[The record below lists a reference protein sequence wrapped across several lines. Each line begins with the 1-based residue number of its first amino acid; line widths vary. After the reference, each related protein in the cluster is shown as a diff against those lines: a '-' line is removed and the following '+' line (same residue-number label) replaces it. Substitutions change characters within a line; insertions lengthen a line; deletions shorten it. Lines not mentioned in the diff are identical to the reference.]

1 MNRDSLYAVFFGA
14 VQMKNEPNPSRRN
27 FLKQASVLGATA
39 VASPAAFDK
48 FRLSEGEQTGENYHF
63 LFQGDSITDGN
74 RSRNEDL
81 NHVLGHGYAYLI
93 AAKLGFSLPRK
104 NFHFI
109 NRGVSGNQITDLAHR
124 WPEDTIALKPDLLSI
139 LIGVNDTMNEAG
151 GNKNSTSPGFETNYR
166 ALLAETMQQLPSVQ
180 LVIMEPFLL
189 PVGRLKDNWSRYQE
203 AISGR
208 QDAAKKL
215 ADEFNAVYVPL
226 QDKFTK
232 AAKQYPSETYWLWDG
247 VHPMPGGHELIA
259 LEWIE
264 QVGKKLPFI
273 R

>member
-1 MNRDSLYAVFFGA
+1 
-14 VQMKNEPNPSRRN
+14 MKNEQNPSRRN

-48 FRLSEGEQTGENYHF
+48 ISFSEGGQTGENYHF

-93 AAKLGFSLPRK
+93 AAKLGYALPQK
-104 NFHFI
+104 NFHFF
-109 NRGVSGNQITDLAHR
+109 NRGVSGNQITDLARR

-139 LIGVNDTMNEAG
+139 LIGVNDTMNEIN
-151 GNKNSTSPGFETNYR
+151 GNQNSTIPGFERDYR
-166 ALLAETMQQLPSVQ
+166 ALLTETIQQLPSVQ

-189 PVGRLKDNWSRYQE
+189 QAGRLKDNWSRCQE

-208 QDAAKKL
+208 QSAAKKL
-215 ADEFNAVYVPL
+215 ADEFKAVYVPL

-232 AAKQYPSETYWLWDG
+232 AAKQYPPDTYWLWDG
-247 VHPMPGGHELIA
+247 IHPMPNGHELIA
-259 LEWIE
+259 LEWIG
-264 QVGKKLPFI
+264 QVSKKLPFI

>member
-1 MNRDSLYAVFFGA
+1 
-14 VQMKNEPNPSRRN
+14 MKKETAHSRRN

-39 VASPAAFDK
+39 VATPAAFGK
-48 FRLSEGEQTGENYHF
+48 IRFSEDEQSGENYHF

-93 AAKLGFSLPRK
+93 AAKLGYSLPQK
-104 NFHFI
+104 NFHFS
-109 NRGVSGNQITDLAHR
+109 NRGVSGNQITDLVQR
-124 WPEDTIALKPDLLSI
+124 WPDDTIALKPDLLSI
-139 LIGVNDTMNEAG
+139 LIGVNDTRNEAG
-151 GNKNSTSPGFETNYR
+151 GNKNATISGFEHNYR
-166 ALLAETMQQLPSVQ
+166 ALLSETMRQLPSVQ

-189 PVGRLKDNWSRYQE
+189 PVGKMKSDWSRYQE

-208 QDAAKKL
+208 QAAAKKL
-215 ADEFNAVYVPL
+215 ADEFKAVYVPL

-232 AAKQYPSETYWLWDG
+232 AAKQYPPETYWLWDG
-247 VHPMPGGHELIA
+247 VHPMPNGHELIA
-259 LEWIE
+259 LEWIG

-273 R
+273 LTKP

>member
-1 MNRDSLYAVFFGA
+1 MA
-14 VQMKNEPNPSRRN
+14 NEQNPSRRN

-39 VASPAAFDK
+39 VASPAALDQIRFT
-48 FRLSEGEQTGENYHF
+48 EGGQIGENYHF

-93 AAKLGFSLPRK
+93 AAKLGYALPQK
-104 NFHFI
+104 NFHFS
-109 NRGVSGNQITDLAHR
+109 NRGVSGNQITDLVQR
-124 WPEDTIALKPDLLSI
+124 WPDDTIALKPDLLSI
-139 LIGVNDTMNEAG
+139 LIGVNDTMNETG
-151 GNKNSTSPGFETNYR
+151 GNKNATISGFERNYR
-166 ALLAETMQQLPSVQ
+166 ALLSETMRQIPSVQ

-189 PVGRLKDNWSRYQE
+189 PVGKLKSDWSRYQE

-208 QDAAKKL
+208 QAAAKKL

-232 AAKQYPSETYWLWDG
+232 AAKQYPPETYWLWDG
-247 VHPMPGGHELIA
+247 IHPMPNGHELIA
-259 LEWIE
+259 LEWIG
-264 QVGKKLPFI
+264 QVGIKLPFI
-273 R
+273 LTKP